1 MCGKIPY
8 PMEGVSYMA
17 EDIKTGDGAPLRPS
31 TAAFADYALLMAL
44 YECWEKARGD
54 AMVPSKFDFEGTML
68 EHPEILPDLTM
79 LEMTPTGELR
89 YLFIGSD
96 RVFRINQDQTR
107 ETMEGA
113 FAPKVRKFVADWTRS
128 SLQRPH
134 ISMWRAR
141 TLLSSGAQASSVNL
155 SVPLSNEK
163 GVPTCCVSMTIFDE
177 VFLREA
183 EKGGYLIGSIG
194 ITVTPI
200 DIGCGVPD
208 LPLTAE

>member
-1 MCGKIPY
+1 
-8 PMEGVSYMA
+8 MA

-31 TAAFADYALLMAL
+31 TAAFADYEPLMAL
-44 YECWEKARGD
+44 CECWEKARGA

-79 LEMTPTGELR
+79 LELKPVGELR

-107 ETMEGA
+107 ETMEDA
-113 FAPKVRKFVADWTRS
+113 FAPKVRKFVADWTRAA
-128 SLQRPH
+128 LEKPH
-134 ISMWRAR
+134 FIMWKAR
-141 TLLSSGAQASSVNL
+141 TLLPSGAQASSVNL

-163 GVPTCCVSMTIFDE
+163 GLPTYCVSMTIFDE

-194 ITVTPI
+194 IDVTPI